1 MRVRGGADKYGL
13 DLGIG
18 EDLGAR
24 GCDAGYAA
32 TDRDLLRG
40 DAADVGDGDDA
51 GLGQAEGE

>member
-32 TDRDLLRG
+32 TGRDLLRS
-40 DAADVGDGDDA
+40 DAANVCYRDDM
-51 GLGQAEGE
+51 GLRQAEGE